1 MSAAEHDDSMD
12 PLDTALLA
20 SVETTS
26 PEEKLARQRQDLSDK
41 SVLVLEDDPVQAR
54 LISKH
59 LESLRMRVKIVDSI
73 AAARAELEI
82 DLPNLAI
89 FDVRL
94 PDGSGLDLCQE
105 LDDDPKF
112 SDMPIIVLSS
122 MNSSDM
128 VRRSRA
134 SGARFFLG
142 KPYDPNIL
150 LILIEQLIGE

>member
-1 MSAAEHDDSMD
+1 MSAAEHESEADMLDS
-12 PLDTALLA
+12 PALA
-20 SVETTS
+20 NAA
-26 PEEKLARQRQDLSDK
+26 PQEKLAKLQQDFSDK
-41 SVLVLEDDPVQAR
+41 YVLILEDDPLQAR
-54 LISKH
+54 LLTKH
-59 LESLRMRVKIVDSI
+59 LESLRMHVKAVETI
-73 AAARAELEI
+73 AEARASLAAEV
-82 DLPNLAI
+82 PHLAI

-94 PDGSGLDLCQE
+94 PDGAGLDFCQE
-105 LDDDPKF
+105 LDDNPLF

>member
-1 MSAAEHDDSMD
+1 MPAGEHENESDMLDDS
-12 PLDTALLA
+12 ALA
-20 SVETTS
+20 AVS
-26 PEEKLARQRQDLSDK
+26 PQEKLSKQPQDFSDK
-41 SVLVLEDDPVQAR
+41 CVLVLEDDPVQAR
-54 LISKH
+54 LLSKH
-59 LESLRMRVKIVDSI
+59 LESLRMRVKIVETI
-73 AAARAELEI
+73 ADARSSLKLEL
-82 DLPNLAI
+82 PHLAI

-105 LDDDPKF
+105 LDGNPEF

-122 MNSSDM
+122 MNSTDM